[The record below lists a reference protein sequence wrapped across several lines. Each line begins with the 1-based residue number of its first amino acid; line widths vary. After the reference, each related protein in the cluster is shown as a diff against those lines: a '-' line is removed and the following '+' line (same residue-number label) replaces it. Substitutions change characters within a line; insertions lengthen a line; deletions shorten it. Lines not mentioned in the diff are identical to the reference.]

1 MFLLLS
7 LNKNML
13 TRLAF
18 KVGPRIYQYKY
29 LMKNC
34 ITVVIEI
41 QEQVFLEYDTSK
53 TLFQK

>member
-29 LMKNC
+29 LIKNC